1 MMDINKVVTQKVL
14 CHIAT
19 LNNAM
24 RLGSN
29 CHEYEATLRNREKLV
44 HILNIDVKRDSYG
57 YYMLENYKIYVSC
70 GLYGNTGQM
79 HYIEW
84 YDNANKQNSCYVYYT
99 KINYNKD

>member
-1 MMDINKVVTQKVL
+1 MKVISQKEMCFKAL
-14 CHIAT
+14 I
-19 LNNAM
+19 NNAI

-29 CHEYEATLRNREKLV
+29 CSNYESNIRNREKLI

-57 YYMLENYKIYVSC
+57 YYLLGDYNLYVSY

-79 HYIEW
+79 HYIGW
-84 YDNANKQNSCYVYYT
+84 IDNNNEQHSCYVYFT